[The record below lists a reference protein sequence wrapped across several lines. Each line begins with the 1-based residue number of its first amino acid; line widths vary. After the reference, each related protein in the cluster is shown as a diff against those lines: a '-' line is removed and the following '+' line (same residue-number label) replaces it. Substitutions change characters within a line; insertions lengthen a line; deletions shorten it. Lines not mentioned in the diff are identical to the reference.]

1 MAIKLN
7 SKITLQWRL
16 LGGFLFSA
24 AITGISVFIGIMSL
38 RQIQSNMNISTTN
51 IGTHIDHQNSI
62 ISQLMPLRSLVASIS
77 TAKNSAELAEKEKDI
92 KILHEVWKD
101 RNNKEQTNII
111 DDLEKLYQHKHRH
124 LQALRNLFELRKSNV
139 VTLVEVNRIAHN
151 ILNDPKFNSESRI
164 ADALTRIKAQFDDM
178 FVNTE
183 SAFRIV
189 KSSLLLRAYCS
200 ELNIMLKDAILSSD
214 AVVVGYAET
223 EISAFLAH
231 IRNEVKNLP
240 NNESI
245 LKLTKM
251 IDDSEKIT
259 LRLFEKKKE
268 FLLSSKKDAFE
279 TELAEFRKEGD
290 ALFHDVNRLVM
301 QIADDAQFDSALQMD
316 ESAVKMRSDLDQT
329 SATSASAV
337 SIIKAVMSLRYYC
350 NELNAKVKDALAAT
364 DAESVDR
371 AKTEISELLA
381 NTRKEL
387 LELPKD
393 EKILE
398 ISETLNTLA
407 PLTEKMFDAVKQVLA
422 ANDALNGTSERIR
435 KHLADVDIK
444 VIAVAIDMKSNA
456 NRTLEFTKSL
466 VDKWKYLQY
475 LIGFCAVVL
484 AIAVGYFTSKSMNK
498 TIRSITGSMS
508 NSINQVAS
516 ASGQVSSVNHQ
527 LVEGAS
533 QQSAS
538 IHKTSCAVSNLL
550 ALTRKNEDTAN
561 RVNVMM
567 KKTSDIVEHSAA
579 SMSEL
584 THSIQEIS
592 AASNETRK
600 VIRTIDEIAFQTR
613 LLSLN
618 ASIEAARAGD
628 AGLGFAVVAEEVR
641 NLAMRSA
648 ESAKNTASLI
658 ENIIGKI
665 REQSGLVEKTD
676 SHFSQV
682 ARSVSDVDELVR
694 DIIAAFNEQ
703 GTGIEQISATVSEVE
718 DVIRQNTAHAENSV
732 SVFAELNRHTERMLS
747 YIRILRGLEE
757 QQLFQKYIRI
767 PHTISGKLYFNKSY
781 EEFLT
786 KNMSVG
792 GVLII
797 TEKPI
802 EIGTI
807 GKAEFDISD
816 SHLPLLT
823 AQVIRQ
829 TEHPECGKYEVA
841 LKFMN
846 ISSKTQKILNNVI
859 ASFLSPSDD
868 KTCGIRT

>member
-16 LGGFLFSA
+16 LSGFLLSA

-38 RQIQSNMNISTTN
+38 RQIQSNMNITTTN
-51 IGTHIDHQNSI
+51 IGTHIDHQNLI

-77 TAKNSAELAEKEKDI
+77 TAKNNAELAEKEKDI
-92 KILHEVWKD
+92 KALHEVWKD

-111 DDLEKLYQHKHRH
+111 GDLEKLYQHKHRH
-124 LQALRNLFELRKSNV
+124 LQALRDLFELRKSNV

-151 ILNDPKFNSESRI
+151 ILNDPKFNSESQI
-164 ADALTRIKAQFDDM
+164 ADSLARVKTQFNQM
-178 FVNTE
+178 FENTE
-183 SAFRIV
+183 AAFRIV
-189 KSSLLLRAYCS
+189 KSSLSLRSYCS
-200 ELNIMLKDAILSSD
+200 ELNVMLKDALLSSD
-214 AVVVGYAET
+214 AVVVSYAET
-223 EISAFLAH
+223 EISAFLTH

-240 NNESI
+240 NNETT

-251 IDDSEKIT
+251 IDESEKIT
-259 LRLFEKKKE
+259 LSLFEKKKE
-268 FLLSSKKDAFE
+268 FLQSSKKAAFE
-279 TELAEFRKEGD
+279 TGINEFRKESD
-290 ALFHDVNRLVM
+290 MIFQDVSKLVM
-301 QIADDAQFDSALQMD
+301 QIADDAQFDSSLQMD
-316 ESAVKMRSDLDQT
+316 DSAVKMRSDLDQT
-329 SATSASAV
+329 SATSVNAV
-337 SIIKAVMSLRYYC
+337 AIIKAVMSLRYYC
-350 NELNAKVKDALAAT
+350 NELNAKVKDALMAT

-371 AKTEISELLA
+371 AKTEISGLLV

-393 EKILE
+393 DKTLKIA
-398 ISETLNTLA
+398 ETLDTLA

-435 KHLADVDIK
+435 NHLADVDIQ
-444 VIAVAIDMKSNA
+444 VISVATEMKSNA
-456 NRTLEFTKSL
+456 NRTLDFTKSL
-466 VDKWKYLQY
+466 VNRWQY
-475 LIGFCAVVL
+475 FQILIGFCAVIL

-508 NSINQVAS
+508 NSINQVALS
-516 ASGQVSSVNHQ
+516 SGQVSSVNHQ
-527 LVEGAS
+527 IVEGAS

-538 IHKTSCAVSNLL
+538 IHKTSCAVNNLL

-567 KKTSDIVEHSAA
+567 KKTSDIVEHSAG

-648 ESAKNTASLI
+648 ESAKSTASLI

-665 REQSGLVEKTD
+665 QEQSGLVEKTNA
-676 SHFSQV
+676 HFSQV
-682 ARSVSDVDELVR
+682 SRSVSDVDDLVTN
-694 DIIAAFNEQ
+694 IIAAFNEQ

-718 DVIRQNTAHAENSV
+718 NVIRQNTAHAENSV

-767 PHTISGKLYFNKSY
+767 PHTITGKLYFSKAY

-792 GVLII
+792 GMLII
-797 TEKPI
+797 TQKAI
-802 EIGTI
+802 EIGTV
-807 GKAEFDISD
+807 GKAEFDIPD
-816 SHLPLLT
+816 SRLPLIT

-829 TEHPECGKYEVA
+829 AEHLENGKYEIA

-846 ISSKTQKILNNVI
+846 ISSKTQKLLNNVI
-859 ASFLSPSDD
+859 ASFLSPSEEQES
-868 KTCGIRT
+868 GVES